1 MTMKQIFT
9 VLITTLFVS
18 FGCSSESNQQ
28 QDEVIFGKV
37 EFSNGWARPGA
48 QGQTSGVYLTIS
60 NGTASDE
67 TLTGVSSSV
76 AGRAEIHESY
86 EGESET
92 VGMRP
97 AGEQIIS
104 AGNNLAFE
112 PGGLHIMLMDLK
124 RDLVVGDTLD
134 ITLNFSRVG
143 SMSVSVPVQTQNE

>member
-1 MTMKQIFT
+1 MKQIFT
-9 VLITTLFVS
+9 VLITALFVS

-60 NGTASDE
+60 NGTASAE

-92 VGMRP
+92 MGMRP

-112 PGGLHIMLMDLK
+112 PGGLHIMLVDLK
-124 RDLVVGDTLD
+124 RDLVVGDTLEV
-134 ITLNFSRVG
+134 TLDFSRVG
-143 SMSVSVPVQTQNE
+143 SKTVSVPVQTRNE